1 MICPVCNLE
10 NTGSNCKSCGTELLS
25 RDLISIEDINEYAE
39 KIQEKLS
46 ERTNDFVIND
56 GVLEEYNGT
65 DVIVQIPEG
74 VERIADKCFNR
85 ASNDKMKIIIMPK
98 SLKKINTDSCR
109 KTSNPANNGAFE
121 MCESIERVI
130 FREGSQIDEI
140 GNYAFYMCK
149 NLVEI
154 EGLEDKKIYIG
165 NNAFNGCSKSII
177 NKIRA
182 LKNAEFAD
190 YWAGEES

>member
-1 MICPVCNLE
+1 MICPICNIE
-10 NTGSNCKSCGTELLS
+10 NKEPKCASCGTELLK
-25 RDLISIEDINEYAE
+25 RDLISIQDITKYAE
-39 KIQEKLS
+39 MIEEKLS
-46 ERTNDFVIND
+46 QRSNDFVINN

-85 ASNDKMKIIIMPK
+85 ASSDKMKVIIMPK

-109 KTSNPANNGAFE
+109 ETKNPANKGAFE
-121 MCESIERVI
+121 MCETIERIV
-130 FREGSQIDEI
+130 FKEGSQIDEI
-140 GNYAFYMCK
+140 GNFAFYMCK

-154 EGLEDKKIYIG
+154 EGLEGKKIYIG
-165 NNAFNGCSKSII
+165 NNAFNGCNKSII

-182 LKNAEFAD
+182 LKNVELAD
-190 YWAGEES
+190 YWAGDES